1 MTTTSKPALTREQV
15 HETLWHLAAEHLDKK
30 PDQLKPESR
39 LVQDLGADSL
49 EIVELSMELESR
61 LGITIPDD
69 KLEGPNLTLSDVEK
83 AICEACF

>member
-1 MTTTSKPALTREQV
+1 MTMISKPTLTREQV
-15 HETLWHLAAEHLDKK
+15 HETLWQLAAEHLDKK
-30 PDQLKPESR
+30 LDQLKPDSR

-69 KLEGPNLTLSDVEK
+69 KLDGPNLTLGDVEK
-83 AICEACF
+83 SICDSCF